1 MFAVSFE
8 SDIETIYR
16 EKGKPNTYCNNNRR
30 QSRYQIFFCGDANKM
45 S

>member
-16 EKGKPNTYCNNNRR
+16 EKGKPNRD
-30 QSRYQIFFCGDANKM
+30 SK
-45 S
+45 

>member
-16 EKGKPNTYCNNNRR
+16 EKGKPNRDSNNNRR
-30 QSRYQIFFCGDANKM
+30 QSRYQNCFLWRC
-45 S
+45 